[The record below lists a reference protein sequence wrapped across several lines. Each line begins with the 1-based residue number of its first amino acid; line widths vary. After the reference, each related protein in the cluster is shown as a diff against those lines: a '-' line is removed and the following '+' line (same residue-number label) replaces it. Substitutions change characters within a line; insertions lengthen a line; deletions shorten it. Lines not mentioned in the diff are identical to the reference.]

1 VQRLRDK
8 PLENCTVRTVQLSVA
23 TNTRDRILDACESIV
38 IRDGVSR
45 LTLDAAAAEAHL
57 SKGGVLYHYG
67 TRDALVSAMVERLV
81 QAFDSELEDEAA
93 ADAARSAPATG
104 RYVRSYVRATVRP
117 SRTPEDVRR
126 ERAGAAV
133 LAAMACEPELLE
145 PLRRSFDRWQ
155 ERLVADGV
163 DPVRATVARLAAD
176 GLWLVDLFG
185 FAPLDE
191 PLRTQVAAFL
201 EDLGR

>member
-1 VQRLRDK
+1 
-8 PLENCTVRTVQLSVA
+8 VA
-23 TNTRDRILDACESIV
+23 TNTRDRILDAAESIV
-38 IRDGVSR
+38 IRSGVSK
-45 LTLDAAAAEAHL
+45 LTLDAAAAEAGL
-57 SKGGVLYHYG
+57 SKGGVLYHFG

-81 QAFDSELEDEAA
+81 EAFDADLAEESA
-93 ADAARSAPATG
+93 ADAAIEPIAAG

-117 SRTPEDVRR
+117 SRTAEDLRR

-133 LAAMACEPELLE
+133 LAAMACEPQLLE

-155 ERLVADGV
+155 DRLADDGV

-185 FAPLDE
+185 FAPLSE
-191 PLRTQVAAFL
+191 PLRSQVAAYL

>member
-1 VQRLRDK
+1 M
-8 PLENCTVRTVQLSVA
+8 VA
-23 TNTRDRILDACESIV
+23 
-38 IRDGVSR
+38 
-45 LTLDAAAAEAHL
+45 
-57 SKGGVLYHYG
+57 
-67 TRDALVSAMVERLV
+67 AMVERLV
-81 QAFDSELEDEAA
+81 QAFDSDLDDEAA
-93 ADAARSAPATG
+93 ADSNSSEPDPG
-104 RYVRSYVRATVRP
+104 RYVRSYVRATIRP
-117 SRTPEDVRR
+117 ARTPEDVRR

-185 FAPLDE
+185 FAPLEE
-191 PLRTQVAAFL
+191 PLRSQVAAYL

>member
-1 VQRLRDK
+1 
-8 PLENCTVRTVQLSVA
+8 LSVA
-23 TNTRDRILDACESIV
+23 TNTRDRILDAAESIV
-38 IRDGVSR
+38 IRAGVAR
-45 LTLDAAAAEAHL
+45 LTLDAAAAEAGL
-57 SKGGVLYHYG
+57 SKGGVLYHFG

-81 QAFDSELEDEAA
+81 AGFDADLDQEVDADPTAEAP
-93 ADAARSAPATG
+93 DG
-104 RYVRSYVRATVRP
+104 RYVRAYVRATIRP
-117 SRTPEDVRR
+117 SRTAEDIRR

-155 ERLVADGV
+155 ARLTDDGV

-176 GLWLVDLFG
+176 GIWLGDLFG
-185 FAPLDE
+185 FAPLPE
-191 PLRTQVAAFL
+191 PLRAQVGAFL

>member
-1 VQRLRDK
+1 M
-8 PLENCTVRTVQLSVA
+8 SVA
-23 TNTRDRILDACESIV
+23 TNSRDRILDACESIV

-45 LTLDAAAAEAHL
+45 LTLDAAAAEAQL
-57 SKGGVLYHYG
+57 SKGGVLYHFG

-81 QAFDSELEDEAA
+81 AGFDEDLIEESD
-93 ADAARSAPATG
+93 ADATSVGDVPSSDPAG
-104 RYVRSYVRATVRP
+104 RYVRAYVRATIRP
-117 SRTPEDVRR
+117 ARTAEDVRR

-133 LAAMACEPELLE
+133 LAAMACEPQLLE

-155 ERLVADGV
+155 ARLVDDGV

-176 GLWLVDLFG
+176 GMWLVDLFG
-185 FAPLDE
+185 FAPLAE
-191 PLRTQVAAFL
+191 PLRSQVAAFL

>member
-1 VQRLRDK
+1 M
-8 PLENCTVRTVQLSVA
+8 TT
-23 TNTRDRILDACESIV
+23 TRDRILDAAESIV
-38 IRDGVSR
+38 IRDGVAR
-45 LTLDAAAAEAHL
+45 LTIDAAAAEAQL
-57 SKGGVLYHYG
+57 SKGGVLYHFG

-81 QAFDSELEDEAA
+81 TVFDADLEAEAA
-93 ADAARSAPATG
+93 ADDAAGSAPDG
-104 RYVRSYVRATVRP
+104 RYVRSYVRATVKP
-117 SRTPEDVRR
+117 PRTEADVRR

-133 LAAMACEPELLE
+133 LAAMASEPQLLE

-155 ERLVADGV
+155 LALVADGV

-191 PLRTQVAAFL
+191 PLRSQVAAFL

>member
-1 VQRLRDK
+1 MA
-8 PLENCTVRTVQLSVA
+8 S
-23 TNTRDRILDACESIV
+23 NTRDRILDAAEAIV
-38 IRDGVSR
+38 IRDGVAR
-45 LTLDAAAAEAHL
+45 LTLDAAAAEATL
-57 SKGGVLYHYG
+57 SKGGVLYHFG

-81 QAFDSELEDEAA
+81 QAFDADLIEAID
-93 ADAARSAPATG
+93 ADDDPATADG
-104 RYVRSYVRATVRP
+104 RYVRAYVSATIRP
-117 SRTPEDVRR
+117 ALTPEELRR

-155 ERLVADGV
+155 ERLVGDGV

-176 GLWLVDLFG
+176 GIWLVELFG
-185 FAPLDE
+185 FAPLAE
-191 PLRTQVAAFL
+191 PLRSQVAAFL

>member
-1 VQRLRDK
+1 M
-8 PLENCTVRTVQLSVA
+8 A
-23 TNTRDRILDACESIV
+23 TNTRDRILDAAESIV
-38 IRDGVSR
+38 IRAGVAR
-45 LTLDAAAAEAHL
+45 LTLDAAAAEAGL
-57 SKGGVLYHYG
+57 SKGGVLYHFG

-81 QAFDSELEDEAA
+81 EAFDADLAEEAA
-93 ADAARSAPATG
+93 ADERSEPTAAG

-117 SRTPEDVRR
+117 SRTAEDIRR

-133 LAAMACEPELLE
+133 LAAMACEPQLLE

-155 ERLVADGV
+155 ERLADDGV

-185 FAPLDE
+185 FAPLAE
-191 PLRTQVAAFL
+191 PLRSQVAAYL